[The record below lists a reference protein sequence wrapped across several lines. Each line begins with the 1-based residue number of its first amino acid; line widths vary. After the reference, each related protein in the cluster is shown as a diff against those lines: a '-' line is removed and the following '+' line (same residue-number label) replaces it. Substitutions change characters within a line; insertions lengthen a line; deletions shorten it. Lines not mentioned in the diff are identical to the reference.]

1 MAFEPSLTEHPA
13 DSGDFQPWRRHE
25 VLRCSRR
32 QTSPTPWLGPA
43 ADRVPM
49 LKTVAEVPSEQQFV
63 FSNLSPGP
71 VQKRLALAIVLSLLV
86 LFFVIAGPLSGI
98 KLREI
103 QAFVALYG
111 AAMLVLDL
119 ITAVLLF
126 AQFFILR
133 SAAILVIA
141 SGYLFTALLVSAWMP
156 SFPGVFAADGLIGG
170 LQTTSWLYVVWHTGF
185 PLYVLGYALSKD
197 RHERHLI
204 RKGAEGAG
212 VALSVALTVA
222 LASASVLVCTVGEPY
237 LPPIVL
243 DRLRYSSN
251 WPYYVAAP
259 IIGACLPA
267 LIALWIRRR
276 SILDLWL
283 MVVMYLYLIE
293 IPLAYYPVA
302 TRFSIAWYVVR
313 VVALMASAMILIVLL
328 YEIRAVYARLLG
340 AVLAQRREREARLL
354 TGDAVAASIAHE
366 LRQPLTA
373 MVASADAA
381 LRFLDRSVP
390 DLDRAKRVLRGISSD
405 GTRAG
410 EIIGSIRATFRSD
423 VQNRT
428 SLDVNELIQQAL
440 ALESADL
447 QKHQILV
454 KADATRQLPRV
465 QGDRIQLEQ
474 VLLNL
479 ITNAIHAMAATDGP
493 RVLWVRSE
501 VAEGNGVMI
510 SVADTGP
517 GIEPKDVDRIFNP
530 LFTTKPDGMGMGLSI
545 CRSIIEAHE
554 GRLWVTPN
562 SHEGAV
568 FRFTLR
574 GAAFG

>member
-1 MAFEPSLTEHPA
+1 
-13 DSGDFQPWRRHE
+13 
-25 VLRCSRR
+25 
-32 QTSPTPWLGPA
+32 
-43 ADRVPM
+43 M
-49 LKTVAEVPSEQQFV
+49 LKTGAEVPSEEQFV

-86 LFFVIAGPLSGI
+86 LFFVVAGPLSGI

-133 SAAILVIA
+133 SAAVLVIA
-141 SGYLFTALLVSAWMP
+141 SGYFFTALLVSAWVP

-197 RHERHLI
+197 RYKRHLV
-204 RKGAEGAG
+204 REGAEGAS

-222 LASASVLVCTVGEPY
+222 LASAAVLVCTVGEPY

-259 IIGACLPA
+259 IIGACFPA

-293 IPLAYYPVA
+293 IPLAYYPLA

-328 YEIRAVYARLLG
+328 YEIKAVYARLLG

-354 TGDAVAASIAHE
+354 TGDAVAASVAHE

-373 MVASADAA
+373 MVTSADAA
-381 LRFLDRSVP
+381 FRFLDRSVP
-390 DLDRAKRVLRGISSD
+390 DLDRAKRVLRDISSD

-410 EIIGSIRATFRSD
+410 EIISSIRATFRSD

-428 SLDVNELIQQAL
+428 SLDINELIQQAL

-454 KADATRQLPRV
+454 KADPTKQLPRV

-479 ITNAIHAMAATDGP
+479 ITNAIHAMAAIDGP

-501 VAEGNGVMI
+501 VAEGNGVMV

-517 GIEPKDVDRIFNP
+517 GIKPQDVDRIFTP

-568 FRFTLR
+568 FRFTLG